1 MYPASEIGGLF
12 SEGDLPDAVSISE
25 SNFLRS
31 GVAYGN
37 TTNGI
42 IAEGDVWAR
51 YSNGSRSERIC
62 LIGGS
67 VQDLFSDS
75 YKIDFQLTAQGE
87 SSAAW
92 DGFSGDPPTNT
103 TASIIVNRI
112 DRCRWEGELENAFS
126 FEGGTSDLSVYLSY
140 MGEEIAGPGSRSVYL
155 FYLSW
160 FITNPNPP
168 FTGGL
173 PGVYKKSPSET
184 QSSPI
189 GEYTIPAED
198 TDNAFDSNEW
208 IIEIAE
214 VP

>member
-25 SNFLRS
+25 SIFLRS

-75 YKIDFQLTAQGE
+75 YKIDFQLTGQGGS
-87 SSAAW
+87 SSAW
-92 DGFSGDPPTNT
+92 DAFSGDPPNNA

-112 DRCRWEGELENAFS
+112 DRCLWVGDLENAFI
-126 FEGGTSDLSVYLSY
+126 FESGTSALRVSLEY
-140 MGEEIAGPGSRSVYL
+140 MGEEIPSPGSGSVYL
-155 FYLSW
+155 FYLFW
-160 FITNPNPP
+160 FITNPINPSSDIE
-168 FTGGL
+168 
-173 PGVYKKSPSET
+173 GVYKKSPSET

-189 GEYTIPAED
+189 GEYAIAAED
-198 TDNAFDSNEW
+198 TENAFDSNDW